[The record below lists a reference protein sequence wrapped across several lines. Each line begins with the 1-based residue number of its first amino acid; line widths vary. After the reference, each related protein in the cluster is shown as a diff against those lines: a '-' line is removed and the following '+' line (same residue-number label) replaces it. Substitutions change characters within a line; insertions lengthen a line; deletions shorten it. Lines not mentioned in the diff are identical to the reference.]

1 MIPMITMT
9 NLHAD
14 LHLHSNASDG
24 TLAPA
29 DLVAHAARHGVQMM
43 ALTDHDTT
51 DGCAA
56 AAAACAEHGVKFIAG
71 CELSTTW
78 RGQAVHVIGLWPG
91 AAPQDSADPL
101 QQHMAGVRQRR
112 RERIVEIGARL
123 SRRARLDGAALA
135 DQVLERAAV
144 PTRAHVARQLAASG
158 HASDVQDAFDRYL
171 GRGQPGHVPIEWPDL
186 AATLASILAAGAL
199 PVLAHPHRY
208 KLSAGALR
216 SLLTE
221 FRDGGGRA
229 MEICIGGMAR
239 SDLDRLATLAR
250 RIGLAGSCGSDFHD
264 PAVPWNPPGR
274 FAKLPADIAPIA
286 QHL

>member
-1 MIPMITMT
+1 MIPMIPMT

-29 DLVAHAARHGVQMM
+29 ALVAHVARHGVQMM

-51 DGCAA
+51 EGCEAA
-56 AAAACAEHGVKFIAG
+56 ALACAEQGVRFIAG
-71 CELSTTW
+71 CELSTSW

-91 AAPQDSADPL
+91 RAPQDPSDPL

-123 SRRARLDGAALA
+123 TRRARLDGAELA
-135 DQVLERAAV
+135 DQVLNSAAV
-144 PTRAHVARQLAASG
+144 PTRAHVARQLVASG
-158 HASDVQDAFDRYL
+158 HAQDVQDAFDRYL

-186 AATLASILAAGAL
+186 PSTLAAIVAAGAL

-208 KLSAGALR
+208 RLSAGALR
-216 SLLTE
+216 SLLAE
-221 FRDGGGRA
+221 FRDAGGSA

-250 RIGLAGSCGSDFHD
+250 RIGLAGSSGSDFHD

>member
-1 MIPMITMT
+1 MIPMIAMT

-29 DLVAHAARHGVQMM
+29 ELVSHVARHGVQVM

-51 DGCAA
+51 EGCEAA
-56 AAAACAEHGVKFIAG
+56 ARACELHGLKFIAG
-71 CELSTTW
+71 CELSTSW
-78 RGQAVHVIGLWPG
+78 RGQAVHVIGLWSG
-91 AAPQDSADPL
+91 AAPQDAANPL
-101 QQHMAGVRQRR
+101 QQHLAGVRQRR

-123 SRRARLDGAALA
+123 TRRARLDGESIAQKVLA
-135 DQVLERAAV
+135 TSAV
-144 PTRAHVARQLAASG
+144 PTRAHLARQLVASG
-158 HASDVQDAFDRYL
+158 HAEDVQDAFDRYL

-186 AATLASILAAGAL
+186 PATLSAIRAAGAL

-216 SLLTE
+216 GLLGE
-221 FRDGGGRA
+221 FRDHGGSA
-229 MEICIGGMAR
+229 MEISIGGMAR

-250 RIGLAGSCGSDFHD
+250 RIGLAGSSGSDFHD

-274 FAKLPADIAPIA
+274 FAKLPVDIVSIA
-286 QHL
+286 QLL

>member
-1 MIPMITMT
+1 MIPMIPMT

-14 LHLHSNASDG
+14 FHLHSTASDG
-24 TLAPA
+24 TLSPA
-29 DLVAHAARHGVQMM
+29 DLVAHAAKHGVQML

-51 DGCAA
+51 QGCDAAARACAA
-56 AAAACAEHGVKFIAG
+56 LGIRFIAG
-71 CELSTTW
+71 CELSASW

-91 AAPQDSADPL
+91 NATQAPDYPL

-112 RERIVEIGARL
+112 RERVQEIGARL
-123 SRRARLDGAALA
+123 ARRAHLDGAALSQ
-135 DQVLERAAV
+135 QVLDASAV
-144 PTRAHVARQLAASG
+144 PTRAHVARQLVAAG
-158 HASDVQDAFDRYL
+158 HAIDVQDAFDRYL
-171 GRGQPGHVPIEWPDL
+171 GRGQAGHVPVEWPDL
-186 AATLASILAAGAL
+186 PQTLAAIRAAGAL

-216 SLLTE
+216 NLLGE
-221 FRDGGGRA
+221 FRDGGGSA
-229 MEICIGGMAR
+229 MEISVGGMAR

-250 RIGLAGSCGSDFHD
+250 RIGLAGSAGSDFHD

-286 QHL
+286 QLV